1 MHLQS
6 VLIQKF
12 VSVVVVMEI
21 LPFGIF
27 ITKLLSVNF
36 KDILTARLVL
46 ILVMMALSYGRVD

>member
-1 MHLQS
+1 MRLQS

>member
-27 ITKLLSVNF
+27 IIKLLSVNF